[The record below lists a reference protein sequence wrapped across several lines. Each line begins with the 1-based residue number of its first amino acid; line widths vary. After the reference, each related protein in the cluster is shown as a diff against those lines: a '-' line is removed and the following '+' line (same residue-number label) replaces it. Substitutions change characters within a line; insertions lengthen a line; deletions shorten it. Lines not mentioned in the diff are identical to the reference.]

1 MQSHCKPSRAISGCT
16 RSMTALNTVTVVT
29 NIGVKS
35 ELKLLVD
42 TGAELCLVKHTSI
55 KDGTV

>member
-1 MQSHCKPSRAISGCT
+1 
-16 RSMTALNTVTVVT
+16 MTALNTVTVVT